1 MSLPPKKQTQPV
13 KSRPHQIGRTASGS
27 TLPLSLRRS
36 TLGAQVPSCGA
47 VRTVKRVTT
56 VAAVRG
62 ALPPHRYSQERL
74 TELFAQ
80 MCLPGTD
87 SHALVRRLHS
97 SARVAT
103 RHLAL
108 PIERYPELD
117 GFTAANDAF
126 LSVAVDLGSEAVCA
140 ALADAGIEASDVDLI
155 MSTTVTG
162 VAVPSI
168 EARIASRIGLR
179 PDVKRVPL
187 MGLGC
192 LAGAAGVARLHDF
205 LRGSPSSV
213 AVLVSVEL
221 CSLTV
226 QRGDPSAANM
236 VASGLFG
243 DGAAAVVALG
253 SRHPRATGGPRIID
267 TLSHLYPDT
276 ERAMGWD
283 VGSSGMKIV
292 LGAEVPD
299 LVEKYLAD
307 DVHQLLSQH
316 GLRVAD
322 IARWICHPGGPK
334 VIEAIQSV
342 LGLDEDDLA
351 MTWQSLNKIG
361 NLSSASVL
369 HVFQD
374 TLAQRPAAPGDWGV
388 LMAMGPGFCSEL
400 VLLQW

>member
-1 MSLPPKKQTQPV
+1 M
-13 KSRPHQIGRTASGS
+13 
-27 TLPLSLRRS
+27 
-36 TLGAQVPSCGA
+36 
-47 VRTVKRVTT
+47 TT

-62 ALPPHRYSQERL
+62 VLPPHRYPQDEL
-74 TELFAQ
+74 TELFAK
-80 MCLPGTD
+80 MCLPDAD
-87 SHALVRRLHS
+87 SRALVQRLHS
-97 SARVAT
+97 SARVGT

-108 PIERYPELD
+108 PIEQYADLD

-126 LSVAVDLGSEAVCA
+126 LSVAVPLGCDAVVQ
-140 ALADAGIEASDVDLI
+140 ALDDAGLKPTDVDLI

-162 VAVPSI
+162 IAVPSL
-168 EARIASRIGLR
+168 EARIATRIGMR
-179 PDVKRVPL
+179 PDVKRVPML
-187 MGLGC
+187 GLGC
-192 LAGAAGVARLHDF
+192 LAGAAGIARLHDF
-205 LRGSPSSV
+205 LLGAPDSV

-243 DGAAAVVALG
+243 DGAAAVVAVG
-253 SRHPRATGGPRIID
+253 SAHPRASRGPHVVD
-267 TLSHLYPDT
+267 TRSHLYPGTD
-276 ERAMGWD
+276 RAMGWD
-283 VGSSGMKIV
+283 VGSTGMKIV

-299 LVEKYLAD
+299 LVEQYLAD
-307 DVHQLLSQH
+307 DVHQLLSMH
-316 GLRVAD
+316 GLKTTD

-334 VIEAIQSV
+334 VIEAIQTA
-342 LGLDEDDLA
+342 LDLTEDDLA

-374 TLAQRPAAPGDWGV
+374 TLAQRPSAVGDWGIV
-388 LMAMGPGFCSEL
+388 MAMGPGFCSEL

>member
-1 MSLPPKKQTQPV
+1 M
-13 KSRPHQIGRTASGS
+13 
-27 TLPLSLRRS
+27 
-36 TLGAQVPSCGA
+36 
-47 VRTVKRVTT
+47 KRVTT

-62 ALPPHRYSQERL
+62 VLPPHRYPQDQL

-80 MCLPGTD
+80 MCLPDTD
-87 SHALVRRLHS
+87 SRALVHRLHS

-108 PIERYPELD
+108 PIEQYADLD

-126 LSVAVDLGSEAVCA
+126 LSVAVQLGSDAVVQ
-140 ALADAGIEASDVDLI
+140 ALDDAGLKPTDVDLI

-162 VAVPSI
+162 IAVPSI
-168 EARIASRIGLR
+168 EARIAGRIGMR
-179 PDVKRVPL
+179 PDVKRVPML
-187 MGLGC
+187 GLGC

-205 LRGSPSSV
+205 LLGAPDSV

-243 DGAAAVVALG
+243 DGAAAAVAVG
-253 SRHPRATGGPRIID
+253 SAHPKASRGPRVVD
-267 TLSHLYPDT
+267 TQSHLYPDT
-276 ERAMGWD
+276 DRAMGWD
-283 VGSSGMKIV
+283 VGSTGMKIV
-292 LGAEVPD
+292 LGAEVPE
-299 LVEKYLAD
+299 LVEHYLAD
-307 DVHQLLSQH
+307 DVEQLLSMH
-316 GLRVAD
+316 GLKTTD

-334 VIEAIQSV
+334 VIEAIQTA
-342 LGLDEDDLA
+342 LDLNEDDLA

-374 TLAQRPAAPGDWGV
+374 TLAQRPAAAGDWGIV
-388 LMAMGPGFCSEL
+388 MAMGPGFCSEL

>member
-1 MSLPPKKQTQPV
+1 M
-13 KSRPHQIGRTASGS
+13 
-27 TLPLSLRRS
+27 
-36 TLGAQVPSCGA
+36 
-47 VRTVKRVTT
+47 KRVTT

-62 ALPPHRYSQERL
+62 VLPPHRYPQDQL

-80 MCLPGTD
+80 MCLPDTD
-87 SHALVRRLHS
+87 SRALVHRLHS

-108 PIERYPELD
+108 PIEQYADLD

-126 LSVAVDLGSEAVCA
+126 LSVAVQLGSDAVVQ
-140 ALADAGIEASDVDLI
+140 ALDDAGLEPTDVDLI

-162 VAVPSI
+162 IAVPSI
-168 EARIASRIGLR
+168 EARIAGRIGMR
-179 PDVKRVPL
+179 PDVKRVPML
-187 MGLGC
+187 GLGC

-205 LRGSPSSV
+205 LLGAPDSV

-243 DGAAAVVALG
+243 DGAAAVVAVG
-253 SRHPRATGGPRIID
+253 SAHPKASRGPRVVD
-267 TLSHLYPDT
+267 TQSHLYPDT
-276 ERAMGWD
+276 DRAMGWD
-283 VGSSGMKIV
+283 VGSTGMKIV
-292 LGAEVPD
+292 LGAEVPE
-299 LVEKYLAD
+299 LVEHYLAD
-307 DVHQLLSQH
+307 DVEQLLSMH
-316 GLRVAD
+316 GLKTTD

-334 VIEAIQSV
+334 VIEAIQTA
-342 LGLDEDDLA
+342 LDLNEDDLA
-351 MTWQSLNKIG
+351 ITWKSLNKIG

-374 TLAQRPAAPGDWGV
+374 TLAQRPAAAGDWGIV
-388 LMAMGPGFCSEL
+388 MAMGPGFCSEL

>member
-1 MSLPPKKQTQPV
+1 M
-13 KSRPHQIGRTASGS
+13 
-27 TLPLSLRRS
+27 
-36 TLGAQVPSCGA
+36 
-47 VRTVKRVTT
+47 KRVTT

-62 ALPPHRYSQERL
+62 VLPPHRYPQDQL

-80 MCLPGTD
+80 MCLPDTD
-87 SHALVRRLHS
+87 SRALVHRLHS

-108 PIERYPELD
+108 PIEQYADLD
-117 GFTAANDAF
+117 SFTDANDAF
-126 LSVAVDLGSEAVCA
+126 LSVAVQLGSDAVVQ
-140 ALADAGIEASDVDLI
+140 ALDDAGLKPTDVDLI

-162 VAVPSI
+162 IAVPSI
-168 EARIASRIGLR
+168 EARIAGRIGMR
-179 PDVKRVPL
+179 PDVKRVPML
-187 MGLGC
+187 GLGC

-205 LRGSPSSV
+205 LLGAPDSV

-243 DGAAAVVALG
+243 DGAAAVVAVG
-253 SRHPRATGGPRIID
+253 SAHPKASRGPRVVD
-267 TLSHLYPDT
+267 TQSHLYPDT
-276 ERAMGWD
+276 DRAMGWD
-283 VGSSGMKIV
+283 VGSTGMKIV
-292 LGAEVPD
+292 LGAEVPE
-299 LVEKYLAD
+299 LVEQYLAD
-307 DVHQLLSQH
+307 DVEQLLSMH
-316 GLRVAD
+316 GLKTTD

-334 VIEAIQSV
+334 VIEAIQTA
-342 LGLDEDDLA
+342 LDLNEDDLA
-351 MTWQSLNKIG
+351 ITWKSLNKIG

-374 TLAQRPAAPGDWGV
+374 TLAQRPAAAGDWAIV
-388 LMAMGPGFCSEL
+388 MAMGPGFCSEL